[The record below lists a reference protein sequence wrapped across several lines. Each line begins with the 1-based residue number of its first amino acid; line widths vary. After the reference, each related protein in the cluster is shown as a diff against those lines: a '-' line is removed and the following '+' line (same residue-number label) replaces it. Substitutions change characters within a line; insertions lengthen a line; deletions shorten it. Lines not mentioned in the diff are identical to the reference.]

1 MKKLI
6 TIACCFA
13 FVAAALTGCRS
24 SKNEN
29 KNDMNNAPTTV
40 TTTVSTAPNPEV
52 TQPST
57 IPDSGYMPDNNENN
71 DIDNGRQDSTNST
84 DMNDRTE
91 GNADNR
97 TPRSNIG
104 IPSTTKNR
112 R

>member
-29 KNDMNNAPTTV
+29 KNDMNNGTAATTGSTAPTT
-40 TTTVSTAPNPEV
+40 EV
-52 TQPST
+52 TDPST

-71 DIDNGRQDSTNST
+71 NIDNGPQDSTNST

-91 GNADNR
+91 GNADNG

>member
-29 KNDMNNAPTTV
+29 KNDMNNGTAATTGSTAPTT
-40 TTTVSTAPNPEV
+40 EV
-52 TQPST
+52 TVPST

-71 DIDNGRQDSTNST
+71 DIDNGRQDNTNST
-84 DMNDRTE
+84 DINGSTE
-91 GNADNR
+91 ENADNG
-97 TPRSNIG
+97 TPRSHAG
-104 IPSTTKNR
+104 IPSTTKGR

>member
-29 KNDMNNAPTTV
+29 KNDLNNAPTTV

-57 IPDSGYMPDNNENN
+57 IPDSGYMPDKDGNS
-71 DIDNGRQDSTNST
+71 DIDNGHKDSTNST
-84 DMNDRTE
+84 DMSSATE
-91 GNADNR
+91 ENADTG
-97 TPRSNIG
+97 TPRSPSG
-104 IPSTTKNR
+104 IPSTTKSR